1 MSRPGM
7 TWDDVRV
14 QSATEWIASVH
25 TLHISKKVMTFV
37 FKVLRHG
44 LLRDILYACPNLWW
58 RSCSKCYGMD
68 CFGTY
73 FTHVQTCDDVCV
85 QSATEWTAS
94 VHTLHMSKPVMTF
107 VFKVLRNG
115 LLRYILYTCPN
126 LWWRSCSKCYG
137 MDCFGTYFTHV
148 QTCDDVRVWSAT
160 EWTASVHTLH
170 MSKPVMTFVFKVLRN
185 GLLRYILYTCPNLWW
200 RSCPKYYG
208 MDCFGTYFTH
218 VQTCDDVRVQ
228 SATGWTASVHTLH
241 ISKTC
246 DDVRVQS
253 PVLLR
258 TTKCY
263 STTTLY
269 YKVLLQYYS
278 STAPYYTVLLQYYSS
293 TTPYQKVL
301 LQTLYYFIATPVLPC
316 TTKYYSCYALQVFLL
331 TLRTKTVNQPASLAG
346 RPANTVRP
354 AGPHGSGRPA
364 GWQDGNKIPNKS
376 TVLSKNYCLKL
387 ILYIIY
393 K

>member
-1 MSRPGM
+1 
-7 TWDDVRV
+7 
-14 QSATEWIASVH
+14 
-25 TLHISKKVMTFV
+25 
-37 FKVLRHG
+37 
-44 LLRDILYACPNLWW
+44 
-58 RSCSKCYGMD
+58 MD

-73 FTHVQTCDDVCV
+73 FTHVQTCDDVRV
-85 QSATEWTAS
+85 QSTTEWTAS

-107 VFKVLRNG
+107 VFKVLRDG
-115 LLRYILYTCPN
+115 LLRYILYTFP
-126 LWWRSCSKCYG
+126 
-137 MDCFGTYFTHV
+137 
-148 QTCDDVRVWSAT
+148 
-160 EWTASVHTLH
+160 
-170 MSKPVMTFVFKVLRN
+170 KPVMTFVFKVQ
-185 GLLRYILYTCPNLWW
+185 
-200 RSCPKYYG
+200 YYS
-208 MDCFGTYFTH
+208 
-218 VQTCDDVRVQ
+218 VLQ
-228 SATGWTASVHTLH
+228 SATPLLLCTTKYYSST
-241 ISKTC
+241 T
-246 DDVRVQS
+246 

-258 TTKCY
+258 TT
-263 STTTLY
+263 
-269 YKVLLQYYS
+269 
-278 STAPYYTVLLQYYSS
+278 QYYSS